1 MDISMVRCFV
11 VGVIAMNMKLLETSF
26 RLPLRCASSVLNTP
40 YNILDNIV
48 GSGSEFNVA
57 A

>member
-1 MDISMVRCFV
+1 MVRCFV

-26 RLPLRCASSVLNTP
+26 RLPLRYTSSVRNTP